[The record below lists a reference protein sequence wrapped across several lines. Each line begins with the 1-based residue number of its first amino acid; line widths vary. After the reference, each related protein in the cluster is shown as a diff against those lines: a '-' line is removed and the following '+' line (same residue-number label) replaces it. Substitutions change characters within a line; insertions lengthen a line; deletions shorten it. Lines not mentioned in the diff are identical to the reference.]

1 MRVFKQFFLFYC
13 ISVFLSMQPF
23 PFKTMCDFKIGTLNI
38 NGARDC
44 FKRASLY
51 QLFKDKRLD
60 ILFIQET
67 HSTLD
72 NERDWKKEWS
82 GDVFLSHKSF
92 NSGGVG
98 ILFSNNF
105 KPVSY
110 NEEVVVEGRLLKVKT
125 QYEDVKMVFI
135 NIYAPTKG
143 TERLL
148 FLDTLGE
155 VISQCDS
162 DEYLFLGGDFNC
174 TEDSRLDSNHLEPH
188 PVSLRRLTSNGVL

>member
-1 MRVFKQFFLFYC
+1 MVQRTVVKEL
-13 ISVFLSMQPF
+13 LSINYL
-23 PFKTMCDFKIGTLNI
+23 KI
-38 NGARDC
+38 
-44 FKRASLY
+44 
-51 QLFKDKRLD
+51 KRLD

-72 NERDWKKEWS
+72 NDRDWKKEWS

-110 NEEVVVEGRLLKVKT
+110 KEEVVVEGRLLKVKA
-125 QYEDVKMVFI
+125 QYEDVKMFFI
-135 NIYAPTKG
+135 HIYAPTKG
-143 TERLL
+143 TDRLL

-155 VISQCDS
+155 VISQCDIEETVHLS
-162 DEYLFLGGDFNC
+162 SHKRQCSISFL
-174 TEDSRLDSNHLEPH
+174 
-188 PVSLRRLTSNGVL
+188 LTARGSA

>member
-1 MRVFKQFFLFYC
+1 
-13 ISVFLSMQPF
+13 MQPF

-60 ILFIQET
+60 ILFMQET

-92 NSGGVG
+92 NRDGVG

-110 NEEVVVEGRLLKVKT
+110 NEEVVVEGQLLKVKT

-135 NIYAPTKG
+135 NLCPNQ
-143 TERLL
+143 R
-148 FLDTLGE
+148 D
-155 VISQCDS
+155 
-162 DEYLFLGGDFNC
+162 
-174 TEDSRLDSNHLEPH
+174 
-188 PVSLRRLTSNGVL
+188 

>member
-1 MRVFKQFFLFYC
+1 
-13 ISVFLSMQPF
+13 MQPF
-23 PFKTMCDFKIGTLNI
+23 PLKTMCDFKIGTLNL

-51 QLFKDKRLD
+51 QLLKDNGHD

-67 HSTLD
+67 HSSLD
-72 NERDWKKEWS
+72 NEIRLEKIMS
-82 GDVFLSHKSF
+82 GDVSSHKPF

-125 QYEDVKMVFI
+125 QYEGVKMFFI
-135 NIYAPTKG
+135 TIYTRTK
-143 TERLL
+143 R
-148 FLDTLGE
+148 D
-155 VISQCDS
+155 
-162 DEYLFLGGDFNC
+162 
-174 TEDSRLDSNHLEPH
+174 
-188 PVSLRRLTSNGVL
+188 